1 MFIDLKETVGLLTI
15 SLILLCAVCYAQTPL
30 RDSAAWNRQWLRVD
44 SLVNEKSDKAAL
56 VLDSLK
62 PYLPQTISLQSKWFE
77 KRLGAVFATQPYI
90 AAEPYLENFLDISRA
105 SGDSDNVAFC
115 MARLG
120 HIYYLRKQYADA
132 LSYELYALKLAQQS
146 STIEPAKKSGIFA
159 SLVNLYLDL
168 EDYEKSFQLADS
180 CLQIR
185 LTAVNTPPSLT
196 QAYHFLGESAKGLGK
211 TTESRAYFEKGLS
224 LPPNGYTTL
233 IHRGMGDLALFE
245 NELEQAEQFY
255 QKALKNFNQFNK
267 SELRPIPKLELLK
280 RLGSVYLQMNK
291 PSEAGLY
298 LSEAL
303 QLASDKKVGAGATY
317 ELNRLMGKY
326 FELTSQPEK
335 ALVYYNIY
343 MLQAD
348 TVMQE
353 KLNKRLLNLQTR
365 FATEEK
371 EKAILYLD
379 QLSKR
384 RNQQINFLITGSALL
399 ALFAAGIGW
408 LLYQRKQNMKRLQ
421 AKHDQS
427 EKLLIEK
434 TELLKQLE
442 NTQEHLVQSEK
453 LASLG
458 ELTAGIAHEMNNPIN
473 FISTNTYALKADL
486 EDLQSMLPPASSEST
501 APWQPLMEEINAL
514 MDGIRRGCDRSTA
527 IINGLRL
534 FARRGSGEITPANLH
549 TGIDTCLTILAGKM
563 EGRITIEKQYGNLPP
578 VPCHFDAIN
587 QVLMNLLSNGV
598 DELLES
604 DAATPA
610 IKIETSLKG
619 NYASVS
625 IGDNGR
631 GMPPEVKARIFEP
644 FFTTKEA
651 GKGTGLGLAISYGIV
666 QQHGGRIE
674 VKSQPG
680 SGTVFELFLPLTQ
693 PLKSV

>member
-1 MFIDLKETVGLLTI
+1 MSFRVKKTCIFLIITALLTG
-15 SLILLCAVCYAQTPL
+15 SECYAQQPL
-30 RDSAAWNRQWLRVD
+30 QDTAAWNRHWALVD
-44 SLVNEKSDKAAL
+44 SLVNEKSEKAATL
-56 VLDSLK
+56 LDSLK
-62 PYLPQTISLQSKWFE
+62 PYLPKTISLQYKWFE
-77 KRLGAVFATQPYI
+77 KRLSAVFATQPYI
-90 AAEPYLENFLDISRA
+90 AAEPYLKDFLDISRA

-115 MARLG
+115 MVRLG
-120 HIYYLRKQYADA
+120 HIYFLRKQYADA

-146 STIEPAKKSGIFA
+146 VTMEPAKRSGIFA

-168 EDYEKSFQLADS
+168 EDFEKSYQFADS

-185 LTAVNTPPSLT
+185 LAGVNTPPSLT

-224 LPPNGYTTL
+224 LPPNGYTPL
-233 IHRGMGDLALFE
+233 VHRGMGDLALFE
-245 NELEQAEQFY
+245 NNWKQAEQFY
-255 QKALKNFNQFNK
+255 LKALKSFNQFNK
-267 SELRPIPKLELLK
+267 SELRPIPKLELLR
-280 RLGSVYLQMNK
+280 RLASVYLQMNK
-291 PSEAGLY
+291 PSQAGIYLKEAF
-298 LSEAL
+298 

-317 ELNRLMGKY
+317 ELNRLMGRY
-326 FELTSQPEK
+326 FELSSQPEK
-335 ALVYYNIY
+335 ALEYYNIY

-353 KLNKRLLNLQTR
+353 KLNKRLLTLQTR

-384 RNQQINFLITGSALL
+384 RNQQINFLITGSVLL
-399 ALFAAGIGW
+399 AIFAAGIGW

-421 AKHDQS
+421 VKHDQS
-427 EKLLIEK
+427 EKLLLEK
-434 TELLKQLE
+434 TALLKQLE

-486 EDLQSMLPPASSEST
+486 EDLQSMLPRPAAGSA
-501 APWQPLMEEINAL
+501 APWQPLMEEIHAL

-534 FARRGSGEITPANLH
+534 FARKGSGEITPANLH

-563 EGRITIEKQYGNLPP
+563 EGRITIEKKYGNLPL

-587 QVLMNLLSNGV
+587 QILMNLLSNGV

-604 DAATPA
+604 EAASPA
-610 IKIETSLKG
+610 INIETAVKE

-625 IGDNGR
+625 ITDNGR

-680 SGTVFELFLPLTQ
+680 NGTTFELFLPLIQ
-693 PLKSV
+693 PVKSV